1 MPNEPRPLAAAFA
14 AVLFLAAL
22 GASGCGSGAGLD
34 PGRLPPSMRA
44 QYQRFEARCSRCHS
58 LSRPLSAP
66 VDSVEHWEKYLA
78 RMRRMPGSGINSQDA
93 AMIMEFL
100 AYYTTVVR
108 HGGSQA
114 EVPRTAPGDTG
125 GAEEEP
131 SPSPP
136 PPVGDPPQAFA
147 EATPPTA
154 PTPPEAPALA
164 ETTAPPGAEESHDAP

>member
-1 MPNEPRPLAAAFA
+1 MPNEPRPLATALAT
-14 AVLFLAAL
+14 VLVLATL
-22 GASGCGSGAGLD
+22 SASGCGSGSGLD

-100 AYYTTVVR
+100 AYYTVVVR

-131 SPSPP
+131 TSSP

-154 PTPPEAPALA
+154 TAPPEAPALA
-164 ETTAPPGAEESHDAP
+164 DTTAAPGAEESHDAP